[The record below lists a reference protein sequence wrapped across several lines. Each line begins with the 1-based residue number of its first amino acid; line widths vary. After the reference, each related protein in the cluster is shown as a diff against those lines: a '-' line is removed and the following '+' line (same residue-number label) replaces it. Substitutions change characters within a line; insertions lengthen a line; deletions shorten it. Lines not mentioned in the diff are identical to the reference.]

1 MKNNKWVIGII
12 ALIFALSIVGCSGGK
27 SETAVAAPQEP
38 TLSQILKNGKIVVAS
53 DFTAPPM
60 QFLDP
65 QGKATGMTVE
75 LINKAA
81 EYLGVEVEWQDLAWE
96 SLIPSLQTGK
106 VDMIAANMSITLER
120 MKSIRF
126 TDPVMVTGISVLVR
140 KDSDVDSWADLAAP
154 DKVMGATMGSV
165 HAEYIRTNWNKET
178 KQYEGSQDW
187 INELKQGR
195 IDGVMDDE
203 LLLAQIAK
211 NNPELK
217 LADGYVRPDTYGWA
231 VKQGTQTDSLLEWFN
246 WYIKWIKMTGEYN
259 EIYEKYVGLPW
270 SPNPIMD

>member
-1 MKNNKWVIGII
+1 MKGKKVVFSVLV
-12 ALIFALSIVGCSGGK
+12 LILAIFFASCSNA
-27 SETAVAAPQEP
+27 SSTAESNTVEEP
-38 TLSQILKNGKIVVAS
+38 VLAKILKRGKIIVAS

-60 QFLDP
+60 QFLDS

-81 EYLGVEVEWQDLAWE
+81 EYLGVQVEWQDLAWE

-120 MKSIRF
+120 KKSIRF
-126 TDPVMVTGISVLVR
+126 TDPVMVTGISVLVQ
-140 KDSDVDSWADLAAP
+140 DAANVQSWSEMASP
-154 DKVMGATMGSV
+154 DKIMGATMGSV
-165 HAEYIRTNWNKET
+165 HAEFIKNNWKKET

-203 LLLAQIAK
+203 LLLAQISK
-211 NNPELK
+211 TNPDLV
-217 LADGYVRPDTYGWA
+217 LAPGYVRPDTYGWA
-231 VKQGTQTDSLLEWFN
+231 MRQGVQTDSLIDWFN

-270 SPNPIMD
+270 SPDPIMD